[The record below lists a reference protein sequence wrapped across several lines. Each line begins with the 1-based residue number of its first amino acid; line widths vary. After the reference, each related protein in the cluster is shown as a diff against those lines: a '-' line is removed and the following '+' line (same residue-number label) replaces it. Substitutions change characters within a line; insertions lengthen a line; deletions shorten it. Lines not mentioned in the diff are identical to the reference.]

1 MKIIYDRQTDTLT
14 LIFREGAVVESEERK
29 PGIILDFDAEG
40 NLLAVEILD
49 ASRMGMPQRIE
60 YEVMLPEASSL

>member
-1 MKIIYDRQTDTLT
+1 MEIIYDRQTDTLT
-14 LIFREGAVVESEERK
+14 LIFREGAVVESDERK

-60 YEVMLPEASSL
+60 YEVMLPEVSAS